1 MLHNYVFT
9 FATVSET
16 SMLETLQDGQWLAVS
31 VLHYR
36 IAEPQ
41 RGDIVTCHY
50 PGQGEKL
57 FVKRVVGLPGE
68 TLQIESGRV
77 YIDGQALDEPYVV
90 YPSEESLSIQ
100 LEEDQYFIMGDNRA
114 VSLDSRSIGR
124 CPATSSMATC
134 SARCFPSTASAGF
147 PKRPQSGQAL
157 TVFAPRPFTREN
169 ILTKKGRCDR
179 WIFSAYTP
187 ARSARPL
194 P

>member
-1 MLHNYVFT
+1 MVKQQKTERPKKSVQREILEWVLTFAIPIVAVLLLHNYVFT

-77 YIDGQALDEPYVV
+77 YIDGQALDETYVV

-114 VSLDSRSIGR
+114 VSLDSRTIGPLSR
-124 CPATSSMATC
+124 DQLHGYVLGAV
-134 SARCFPSTASAGF
+134 FPF
-147 PKRPQSGQAL
+147 
-157 TVFAPRPFTREN
+157 
-169 ILTKKGRCDR
+169 DR
-179 WIFSAYTP
+179 FRWFS
-187 ARSARPL
+187 
-194 P
+194 